1 MMVNMTNRCEWPNDD
16 LMIEYHDK
24 DWGIPVH
31 DDKKLF
37 EMLILEGAQAGLS
50 WSTILKR
57 RKTYR
62 KAFSNFNALK
72 VSKFSQKDV
81 ARLLKDEGII
91 RNKLKIISAINNA
104 NQFLKIQKE
113 FDSFDKYVWGFV
125 DGKPIVNKFKRLSD
139 IPASTLVS
147 DKLSKD
153 LKKRGFNFVGSTIC
167 YAFMQSVGMV
177 NDHTRNCFRHQE

>member
-1 MMVNMTNRCEWPNDD
+1 MANMTDRCEWPNDD
-16 LMIEYHDK
+16 LMIECHDK
-24 DWGIPVH
+24 DWGTPVH

-62 KAFSNFNALK
+62 KAFSNFDPHK

-81 ARLLKDEGII
+81 SRLLKDEGII

-104 NQFLKIQKE
+104 KQFLKVQKE
-113 FDSFDKYVWGFV
+113 FGSFDKYVWGFV

-139 IPASTLVS
+139 IPASTQVS

-153 LKKRGFNFVGSTIC
+153 LKKQGFNFVGSTIC

-177 NDHTRNCFRHQE
+177 NDHTTKCFRHQE